1 MEQSNYE
8 DSEATVDVHFTD
20 LTDSLVAWKVPVDV
34 FAIEN
39 PLRVSNMEF
48 TLLYTSRES
57 YLGLTL
63 MCASDIQIKDAFKDC
78 IFI

>member
-1 MEQSNYE
+1 MMQQSNNE

-39 PLRVSNMEF
+39 PLRVSNNQF
-48 TLLYTSRES
+48 TLLYSSRES
-57 YLGLTL
+57 YLGLKC
-63 MCASDIQIKDAFKDC
+63 MNN
-78 IFI
+78 